1 MTKASRRDFFKGA
14 AAIAALGGLA
24 NRDAI
29 AHAAKPKARNNPIW
43 LMTSAFPD
51 DDFDG
56 VVKRTI
62 DLGAQG
68 LELCVFAK
76 DTNRS
81 DHIATH
87 LDYNDFTP
95 EKAKYVID
103 TCNRTG
109 LRISVGA
116 YQNLIGGEE
125 SYQIKN
131 QDHILKL
138 IRIAAML
145 GGDANDVVCGTFVG
159 YDQTL
164 GRTDGGFEKN
174 LYKFKKVF
182 TPILKYAKDLGV
194 TVCVENCP
202 MEGWVPGS
210 SPDCYC
216 NLPGC
221 LAARKLM
228 YAILDD
234 SSNLQETY
242 DPSHDI
248 WQHID
253 PSDVLNAMDFK
264 KLRRVH
270 IKGTRNFTNDEE
282 AVNWGRLF
290 PIQRVDPALAKKAG
304 VPVLAPD
311 EKGGNWDRLNYEPRL
326 PGFGGNDSC
335 DWTKFLETLMAK
347 GYSRPLVIE
356 NEGCNSSHTGN
367 MGATM
372 QGFKATILNTAPVV
386 WPLAA
391 DGYQFDKK
399 TLTPMKLPATG
410 NLPVMT
416 MAKLNG

>member
-1 MTKASRRDFFKGA
+1 MNRREFFTGA
-14 AAIAALGGLA
+14 AALAAAAPFGKA
-24 NRDAI
+24 F

-56 VVKRTI
+56 VVKRA
-62 DLGAQG
+62 LSVGAQG
-68 LELCVFAK
+68 LELCVFAR
-76 DTNRS
+76 DTNRT
-81 DHIATH
+81 DHVATH
-87 LDYNDFTP
+87 LDYDNFTP

-109 LRISVGA
+109 LRVSVGA
-116 YQNLIGGEE
+116 YQNLIGGDPAFQE
-125 SYQIKN
+125 KN

-138 IRIAAML
+138 LRIAAML

-159 YDQTL
+159 YDQML
-164 GRTDGGFEKN
+164 GRTENGFEMN
-174 LYKFKKVF
+174 LEKFKKVF

-202 MEGWVPGS
+202 MEGWVPTA

-253 PSDVLNAMDFK
+253 PSDVIEAMDFK

-270 IKGTRNFTNDEE
+270 IKGTRNFANDAE

-290 PIQRVDPALAKKAG
+290 PMQTVNSELAKKAG
-304 VPVLAPD
+304 VPLPAH
-311 EKGGNWDRLNYEPRL
+311 EWDRLNYEPRL

-347 GYSRPLVIE
+347 GYANPFVIE
-356 NEGCNSSHTGN
+356 NEGCNSSHTGT
-367 MGATM
+367 MGATL
-372 QGFKATILNTAPVV
+372 QGFQATILNTAPVI
-386 WPLAA
+386 WPLGEN
-391 DGYQFDKK
+391 GYQFDKSSLK
-399 TLTPMKLPATG
+399 TMKVAATG